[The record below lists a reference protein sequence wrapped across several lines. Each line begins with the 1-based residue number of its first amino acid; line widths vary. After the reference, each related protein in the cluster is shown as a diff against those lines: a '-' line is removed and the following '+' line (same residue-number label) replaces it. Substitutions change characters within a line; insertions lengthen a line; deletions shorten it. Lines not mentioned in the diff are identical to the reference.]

1 MCGRYTL
8 ITDIGRIA
16 ESFGVAPSL
25 QAQPRYNIAPTQD
38 IVAILNNG
46 GAQNDE
52 DAQMQLLRWGLIPA
66 WAKDET
72 IGSRM
77 INARAETL
85 AEKPSF
91 RNLLRGR
98 RCLVVADGFYEW
110 RTEGKNKTPM
120 YITLQDGQ
128 PFAFAGLWDL
138 WKSSDGRQVQSCTI
152 VTTEP
157 NELMASIHN
166 RMPAILRPKAYE
178 DWLNPQLRDD
188 QVLTHLL
195 KPYPTELMKAR
206 AVSKLVN
213 NPRNDVAEI
222 LA

>member
-8 ITDIGRIA
+8 ITDIRTIA
-16 ESFGVAPSL
+16 ESFGVAPTL
-25 QAQPRYNIAPTQD
+25 EAQPRYNVAPTQD
-38 IVAILNNG
+38 IVAILNDG
-46 GAQNDE
+46 SPHLS
-52 DAQMQLLRWGLIPA
+52 LLRWGLIPA
-66 WAKDET
+66 WAKDES

-85 AEKPSF
+85 TEKPSF
-91 RNLLRGR
+91 KGLLRSK

-110 RTEGKNKTPM
+110 QTEGKTKTPM
-120 YITLQDGQ
+120 YITLQDGY
-128 PFAFAGLWDL
+128 PFAFAGLWDR
-138 WKSSDGRQVQSCTI
+138 WKSPDGHEVQSCTI

-157 NELMASIHN
+157 NDLMASIHN

-178 DWLNPQLRDD
+178 DWLNPQLRDE

-222 LA
+222 LN

>member
-8 ITDIGRIA
+8 ITDIKKIA
-16 ESFGVAPSL
+16 ESFGVAPVL
-25 QAQPRYNIAPTQD
+25 NAQPRYNIAPTQD
-38 IVAILNNG
+38 VVAILGNG
-46 GAQNDE
+46 VSPHLS
-52 DAQMQLLRWGLIPA
+52 LLHWGLIPA
-66 WAKDET
+66 WAKDES

-91 RNLLRGR
+91 KSLLRGK

-110 RTEGKNKTPM
+110 RAEGKSKTPM
-120 YITLQDGQ
+120 YITLQDEQ

-138 WKSSDGRQVQSCTI
+138 WKGPDGREVQSCTI
-152 VTTEP
+152 ITTEP

-166 RMPAILRPKAYE
+166 RMPAILRPGAYE
-178 DWLNPQLRDD
+178 DWLNPQLRDEH
-188 QVLTHLL
+188 VLTHWLS
-195 KPYPTELMKAR
+195 PYPADLMKAR

-213 NPRNDVAEI
+213 NPRNDTAEI

>member
-8 ITDIGRIA
+8 ITDIKKIA
-16 ESFGVAPSL
+16 ESFGVGPAL
-25 QAQPRYNIAPTQD
+25 NTLPRYNIAPTQD
-38 IVAILNNG
+38 IVAVVNNG
-46 GAQNDE
+46 ETHLTA
-52 DAQMQLLRWGLIPA
+52 LRWGLIPS
-66 WAKDET
+66 WAKDEL

-91 RNLLRGR
+91 KNLLRR
-98 RCLVVADGFYEW
+98 HRCLVVADGFYEW
-110 RTEGKNKTPM
+110 KAEGRGKTPM
-120 YITLQDGQ
+120 YITLADDQ

-138 WKSSDGRQVQSCTI
+138 WKSPDGSEIRSCTI

-166 RMPAILRPKAYE
+166 RMPAIMRPGAYQ
-178 DWLNPQLRDD
+178 DWLNPQLRDE
-188 QVLTHLL
+188 QVLTHWLS
-195 KPYPTELMKAR
+195 PYPSELMKAR
-206 AVSKLVN
+206 PVSKLVN
-213 NPRNDVAEI
+213 NPRNETAEI

>member
-8 ITDIGRIA
+8 ITEIGRIA
-16 ESFGVAPSL
+16 ESFGVAPTL
-25 QAQPRYNIAPTQD
+25 ETQPRYNIAPTQE
-38 IVAILNNG
+38 ILAIRNNG
-46 GAQNDE
+46 SAHLS
-52 DAQMQLLRWGLIPA
+52 LLRWGLIPA

-91 RNLLRGR
+91 RGLLRGK
-98 RCLVVADGFYEW
+98 RCLVIADGFYEW
-110 RTEGKNKTPM
+110 QTAGKTKTPI
-120 YITLQDGQ
+120 YITLQDGH
-128 PFAFAGLWDL
+128 PFAFAGLWER
-138 WKSSDGRQVQSCTI
+138 WESPDGRQIQSCTI

-157 NELMASIHN
+157 NELMAPIHN

-178 DWLNPQLRDD
+178 DWLNPQLRDE

-195 KPYPTELMKAR
+195 KPYPSELMKAR

>member
-8 ITDIGRIA
+8 ITDISRIA
-16 ESFGVAPSL
+16 ESFGVAPTL
-25 QAQPRYNIAPTQD
+25 EVQPRYNIAPTQD

-46 GAQNDE
+46 SPHLS
-52 DAQMQLLRWGLIPA
+52 LLRWGLIPA

-91 RNLLRGR
+91 RGLLRGK

-110 RTEGKNKTPM
+110 QTEGKTKTPM

-138 WKSSDGRQVQSCTI
+138 WKSPDGRQIQSCTI

-157 NELMASIHN
+157 NELMAPIHN

-178 DWLNPQLRDD
+178 DWLNPQLRDE

>member
-8 ITDIGRIA
+8 VTDIRKVA
-16 ESFGVAPSL
+16 ERFGVAPTL
-25 QAQPRYNIAPTQD
+25 EAQPRYNVAPTQN
-38 IVAILNNG
+38 IVTILNSG
-46 GAQNDE
+46 SPHLDL
-52 DAQMQLLRWGLIPA
+52 MRWGLIPA
-66 WAKDET
+66 WAKDEA

-91 RNLLRGR
+91 RGLLRNR

-110 RTEGKNKTPM
+110 RAEGKGKTPM

-138 WKSSDGRQVQSCTI
+138 WKDSDGQPLQSCTI
-152 VTTEP
+152 ITTEP

-178 DWLNPQLRDD
+178 DWLNPQLRDE

-195 KPYPTELMKAR
+195 QPYPAELMQAR

-213 NPRNDVAEI
+213 NPRNEGAE
-222 LA
+222 LLN

>member
-8 ITDIGRIA
+8 ITDINRIA
-16 ESFGVAPSL
+16 ESFGVAPTL
-25 QAQPRYNIAPTQD
+25 EAQPRYNIAPTQD

-46 GAQNDE
+46 SPHLS
-52 DAQMQLLRWGLIPA
+52 LLRWGLIPA

-91 RNLLRGR
+91 RGLLRGK

-110 RTEGKNKTPM
+110 QTEGKSKTPM
-120 YITLQDGQ
+120 YITLQDGK

-138 WKSSDGRQVQSCTI
+138 WKSPDGRQIQSCTI

-157 NELMASIHN
+157 NELMAPIHN

-178 DWLNPQLRDD
+178 DWLNPQLRDE

>member
-8 ITDIGRIA
+8 ITNIDRIA
-16 ESFGVAPSL
+16 EAFGVAPTL
-25 QAQPRYNIAPTQD
+25 EAQPRYNIAPTQE
-38 IVAILNNG
+38 IVTIVNNG
-46 GAQNDE
+46 NPHLS
-52 DAQMQLLRWGLIPA
+52 LLRWGLIPA
-66 WAKDET
+66 WAKDES

-91 RNLLRGR
+91 RNLLRSR

-110 RTEGKNKTPM
+110 QGEGKNKTPM

-128 PFAFAGLWDL
+128 PFAFAGLWDR
-138 WKSSDGRQVQSCTI
+138 WKDPDGQEIHSCTI
-152 VTTEP
+152 ITTEP
-157 NELMASIHN
+157 NELMAPIHN

-188 QVLTHLL
+188 NVLTHLL
-195 KPYPTELMKAR
+195 KPYPSELMTAR

-213 NPRNDVAEI
+213 NPRNDSAVL

>member
-8 ITDIGRIA
+8 ITDITRIA
-16 ESFGVAPSL
+16 ESFGVAPTL
-25 QAQPRYNIAPTQD
+25 ETQPRYNIAPTQD
-38 IVAILNNG
+38 IVTILNNG
-46 GAQNDE
+46 GAHLS
-52 DAQMQLLRWGLIPA
+52 LLRWGLIPA
-66 WAKDET
+66 WAKDES

-91 RNLLRGR
+91 RNLLRSR

-110 RTEGKNKTPM
+110 QTEGKSKTPM

-138 WKSSDGRQVQSCTI
+138 WKSPEGYAVQSCTI

-157 NELMASIHN
+157 NELMAPIHN

-188 QVLTHLL
+188 NVLTHLL
-195 KPYPTELMKAR
+195 KPYPAELMKAR

>member
-8 ITDIGRIA
+8 VTNINTIA
-16 ESFGVAPSL
+16 EHFGVAPTL
-25 QAQPRYNIAPTQD
+25 EAQPRYNIAPTQN
-38 IVAILNNG
+38 VVGILTNG
-46 GAQNDE
+46 SE
-52 DAQMQLLRWGLIPA
+52 HLSLLRWGLIPA
-66 WAKDET
+66 WARDES

-85 AEKPSF
+85 SEKPSF
-91 RNLLRGR
+91 RNLLRGK
-98 RCLVVADGFYEW
+98 RCMIVADGFYEW
-110 RTEGKNKTPM
+110 RTEGKSKTPM

-138 WKSSDGRQVQSCTI
+138 WKSPDGEEVQSCTI
-152 VTTEP
+152 ITTEP

-166 RMPAILRPKAYE
+166 RMPAILRPGAYE
-178 DWLNPQLRDD
+178 DWLNPQLRDE

-195 KPYPTELMKAR
+195 KPYPTELMHAR

>member
-8 ITDIGRIA
+8 ITDINRIA
-16 ESFGVAPSL
+16 ESFGVAPTL
-25 QAQPRYNIAPTQD
+25 ETQPRYNIAPTQD
-38 IVAILNNG
+38 IVAILSNG
-46 GAQNDE
+46 SPHLS
-52 DAQMQLLRWGLIPA
+52 LLRWGLIPA

-91 RNLLRGR
+91 RGLLRGK

-110 RTEGKNKTPM
+110 QAEGKSKTPM

-138 WKSSDGRQVQSCTI
+138 WKSPDGRQIQSCTI

-157 NELMASIHN
+157 NELMAPIHN

-178 DWLNPQLRDD
+178 DWLNPQLRDE

>member
-8 ITDIGRIA
+8 ITNIDRIA
-16 ESFGVAPSL
+16 EAFGVAPTL
-25 QAQPRYNIAPTQD
+25 EAQPRYNIAPTQE
-38 IVAILNNG
+38 IVTIVNNG
-46 GAQNDE
+46 NPHLS
-52 DAQMQLLRWGLIPA
+52 LLRWGLIPA
-66 WAKDET
+66 WAKDGS

-91 RNLLRGR
+91 RNLLRSR

-110 RTEGKNKTPM
+110 QGEGKNKTPM

-128 PFAFAGLWDL
+128 PFAFAGLWDR
-138 WKSSDGRQVQSCTI
+138 WKDTDGQEIHSCTI
-152 VTTEP
+152 ITTEP

-188 QVLTHLL
+188 NVLTHLL
-195 KPYPTELMKAR
+195 KPYPSELMAAR

-213 NPRNDVAEI
+213 NPRNDSAAL

>member
-8 ITDIGRIA
+8 ITDISRIA
-16 ESFGVAPSL
+16 ESFGVAPTL
-25 QAQPRYNIAPTQD
+25 EAQPRYNIAPTQD
-38 IVAILNNG
+38 IVTIRNDG
-46 GAQNDE
+46 GAQ
-52 DAQMQLLRWGLIPA
+52 MSLMRWGLIPA

-91 RNLLRGR
+91 RNLLRSR

-110 RTEGKNKTPM
+110 QGEGKHKTPM
-120 YITLQDGQ
+120 YITLQDDQ

-138 WKSSDGRQVQSCTI
+138 WKSPEGYQVQSCTI

-166 RMPAILRPKAYE
+166 RMPAILRPKSYE

-188 QVLTHLL
+188 HVLTHLL

-206 AVSKLVN
+206 PVSKLVN

>member
-8 ITDIGRIA
+8 ITDISRIA
-16 ESFGVAPSL
+16 ESFGVAPTL
-25 QAQPRYNIAPTQD
+25 EAQPRYNIAPTQD

-46 GAQNDE
+46 SPHLS
-52 DAQMQLLRWGLIPA
+52 LLRWGLIPA

-91 RNLLRGR
+91 RGLLRGK

-110 RTEGKNKTPM
+110 QAEGKSKTPM

-138 WKSSDGRQVQSCTI
+138 WKSPDGRQVQSCTI

-157 NELMASIHN
+157 NELMAPIHN

-178 DWLNPQLRDD
+178 DWLNPQLRDE